1 MRSNNGPTGLG
12 VRYVRSKA
20 RHLMTIV
27 ERWTSADLDLF
38 PDDPRLRYEI
48 IDGELHV
55 SKAPHWYHQLVADRI
70 SRALGNWSDGAALGE
85 VASAPGIILD
95 DDNNLI
101 PDVIWISQARLAQ
114 ALGPDG
120 KLHALPELVVEIL
133 SPGKQNIQRD
143 HESKPLV
150 YARQGVQEYWIVD
163 WVSRTFEI
171 YLLGA
176 DALVLAATLHP
187 GDTLISSLLLGF
199 TLPIARVFAG
209 LPTDADLA
217 ALE

>member
-1 MRSNNGPTGLG
+1 
-12 VRYVRSKA
+12 
-20 RHLMTIV
+20 MTIS

-48 IDGELHV
+48 IDGELYV

-70 SRALGNWSDGAALGE
+70 SRALGNWNDGAASGE
-85 VASAPGIILD
+85 VASGPGIILD

-101 PDVIWISQARLAQ
+101 PDVIWISRTRLAQ

-120 KLHALPELVVEIL
+120 KLHALPELVIEIL

-143 HESKPLV
+143 RESKPLV

-163 WVSRTFEI
+163 WVGRTIEI
-171 YLLGA
+171 YQLA
-176 DALVLAATLHP
+176 ATALVLAATLHP
-187 GDTLISSLLLGF
+187 GDTLISPLLPGF
-199 TLPIARVFAG
+199 MLLIAHVFAG
-209 LPTDADLA
+209 LPTGADLA

>member
-1 MRSNNGPTGLG
+1 MS
-12 VRYVRSKA
+12 
-20 RHLMTIV
+20 IV

-48 IDGELHV
+48 IDGELYV

-70 SRALGNWSDGAALGE
+70 SRALGNWNDDIALGE
-85 VASAPGIILD
+85 VTSGPGIILD

-101 PDVIWISQARLAQ
+101 PDVIWISQACLAQ

-143 HESKPLV
+143 RESKPLV

-163 WVSRTFEI
+163 WLDRIIDI
-171 YLLGA
+171 YQLAA
-176 DALVLAATLHP
+176 DTLVLTATLHL
-187 GDTLISSLLLGF
+187 GDTLTSSLLPGF

-209 LPTDADLA
+209 LPTGADLA
-217 ALE
+217 ALD